1 MNLSKKIKEISIN
14 NQNYVLC
21 FDMKSILTYKELSN
35 KTFTSGIDG
44 LFSGDDEEAMYFI
57 ASALRKKEAHEIPL
71 GTEVLNGNV
80 IEYIVNFKSM
90 VQEVIIDS
98 LPQEETGSKKK

>member
-14 NQNYVLC
+14 HQNYVLC
-21 FDMKSILTYKELSN
+21 FDMKSILKYKELSN

-44 LFSGDDEEAMYFI
+44 LFNGDDEETMYFI
-57 ASALRKKEAHEIPL
+57 ASTLRRKETPGVPL

-80 IEYIVNFKSM
+80 IEYIVNFKLI

-98 LPQEETGSKKK
+98 LPQDDNSKKK